1 MVQNGFKDMGDLP
14 PSTKNDATGS
24 KLGYYLSTFESVM
37 NTWTPTEAA
46 DAMTLDYIFVQ
57 AKQMKI
63 QLEKFL
69 FFAYACKYAEC
80 RNFFLKLMSV

>member
-1 MVQNGFKDMGDLP
+1 MGDLL
-14 PSTKNDATGS
+14 PSTKTDATGS

-63 QLEKFL
+63 QLEKFQTRDSKTEEG
-69 FFAYACKYAEC
+69 F
-80 RNFFLKLMSV
+80 SVSDHQAVYSKMAFDCQD